1 MGRHWHIPVVENSHY
16 SVADTYS
23 PVAGFA
29 VAVLAVGQ
37 VVRQSGLTMLI
48 VALGVDTAQSCT
60 VSIH

>member
-1 MGRHWHIPVVENSHY
+1 MGRHWHIPVVDNNFDL
-16 SVADTYS
+16 VADTYFA
-23 PVAGFA
+23 VAGFA

-48 VALGVDTAQSCT
+48 VVLGVDTAQSCT